1 MRKPLGHFALLILLA
16 GCGGSRVAKM
26 NAAAKVIEGSA
37 DFKAA
42 KLVYVPRQLAI
53 PAEALG
59 SSTATREGEALSITQ
74 IASVDPV
81 VAILRARDRITIED
95 FVSAV
100 PGSIVVPVKDTM
112 TKADS
117 AKADSAKADSV
128 RKDSTKIAND
138 TTLSDSAK
146 EARIDSTKRR
156 LKPPPPKPLNL
167 NEPHTSPPPAPPL
180 AQAWVHTL
188 RVTPRAQLQ
197 GRELAPDDGD
207 EDSPESPRAVYNTPQ
222 PVGRTPGWALSVGT
236 REFVRVLEVA
246 SYSPSQADPPGEM
259 QVDFLWRWKATKS
272 GAFFDPEGAEF
283 QSLPQEVQQAAQAGS
298 VTVDV
303 STIHWARATLA
314 RDGTSWKLTSVKW
327 MYGDDK
333 PHQPW

>member
-1 MRKPLGHFALLILLA
+1 MRKPLGHFALVILLA

-42 KLVYVPRQLAI
+42 KLVYVPRQIAI

-59 SSTATREGEALSITQ
+59 SSTAAREGEALSIIQ
-74 IASVDPV
+74 IAAVDPV
-81 VAILRARDRITIED
+81 VAILRARDRVTIED

-146 EARIDSTKRR
+146 EARIDSAKKR
-156 LKPPPPKPLNL
+156 LKPPPPKPLTL
-167 NEPHTSPPPAPPL
+167 NESHTSPPPAPPL

-188 RVTPRAQLQ
+188 RVTPRPQLQ
-197 GRELAPDDGD
+197 GSELAADDG
-207 EDSPESPRAVYNTPQ
+207 EDNPESPRVVYASSQ
-222 PVGRTPGWALSVGT
+222 PVGRTPGWTLSVGS
-236 REFVRVLEVA
+236 RDFVRVLDVG
-246 SYSPSQADPPGEM
+246 SYTPTQNDPPGDTR
-259 QVDFLWRWKATKS
+259 VDFLWRWRPTKA
-272 GAFFDPEGAEF
+272 GAFFDTEGAEF
-283 QSLPQEVQQAAQAGS
+283 QSLPHEVQQAAQAGS
-298 VTVDV
+298 VTVDA

-314 RDGTSWKLTSVKW
+314 RNGTSWKVTSVSW

-333 PHQPW
+333 PHEPW